1 VAADPAWPFDGAPSR
16 CCDIIYRQ
24 QITAIP
30 NPSFVVRAFRPDVR
44 GSNRQDLKQSYE
56 EVGIRTNND

>member
-1 VAADPAWPFDGAPSR
+1 MAFDGAPSR
-16 CCDIIYRQ
+16 CWRHHLSAANYGG
-24 QITAIP
+24 P
-30 NPSFVVRAFRPDVR
+30 ELFFVVRAFRPDVR